1 MIVVMI
7 LMVLKCSLSDFVC
20 LPNFVV
26 DFVQWSY
33 NGMYSSWLSWFYSA
47 ADDKEQLLSSGGFK
61 D

>member
-7 LMVLKCSLSDFVC
+7 LMVLKCSLFGFVS

-33 NGMYSSWLSWFYSA
+33 NGMYNSCPVGSTRA